1 MHRLITLENVSKSY
15 VPTAPAAVEA
25 LSLGVAQAEIL
36 ALLGPSGCG
45 KTTTLRLVIGFEA
58 PDAGRIEIAGRVV
71 ADARRFVPPEA
82 RGIGMVFQDYALF
95 PHLTVARNVAFGLR
109 GVSTRERER
118 RTGRILELLDL
129 EGLDARYPHQLSG
142 GQQQRVAVARALA
155 PGHPIVLLD
164 EPLSNLDADLRV
176 QVRAELR
183 GLLKRMGQTA
193 IIVTHDQEEALEIA
207 DRIGILNQGHL
218 EQIGTPEQLYGNPA
232 SQFVARFLGGASFVP
247 GTVQRDGIDTVLG
260 CFLTTGDFPQGMA
273 VEVML
278 RPDEVTIVPDPDGH
292 ATITD
297 RRFRG
302 SDYVY
307 TLSLNSRLDIR
318 THQPT
323 TKVWPVGTRVQV
335 RTAPHPRVAF
345 PSPASSERS
354 GFA

>member
-1 MHRLITLENVSKSY
+1 MRWLISLENVSKRY
-15 VPTAPAAVEA
+15 APTGPAAVDA

-45 KTTTLRLVIGFEA
+45 KSTTLRLIIGFEA

-109 GVSTRERER
+109 GVSARERER

-129 EGLDARYPHQLSG
+129 EGLEARYPHELSG

-155 PGHPIVLLD
+155 PGHPMLLLD

-183 GLLKRMGQTA
+183 RLLKRMGQTA
-193 IIVTHDQEEALEIA
+193 IIVTHDQDEALEIA
-207 DRIGILNQGHL
+207 DRIGILHQGRL
-218 EQIGTPEQLYGNPA
+218 EQLDSPESLYLRPA
-232 SQFVARFLGGASFVP
+232 TRFVARFLGGASFVP
-247 GTVQRDGIDTVLG
+247 GTVQRDGIDTALG
-260 CFLTTGDFPQGMA
+260 RFRNTGNLPQGMA

-278 RPDEVTIVPDPDGH
+278 RPDEVSIVPDPDGH

-302 SDYVY
+302 SAYVY

-318 THQPT
+318 TSQPT
-323 TKVWPVGTRVQV
+323 TKLLPVGARVQV
-335 RTAPHPRVAF
+335 KTAPHHLVAF
-345 PSPASSERS
+345 PNP
-354 GFA
+354 GP

>member
-1 MHRLITLENVSKSY
+1 MRWLITLENVSKSY
-15 VPTAPAAVEA
+15 VPTGPAAVDA

-45 KTTTLRLVIGFEA
+45 KTTTLRLIIGFEA
-58 PDAGRIEIAGRVV
+58 PDAGRIEIEGRVV

-109 GVSTRERER
+109 GVTARERER

-129 EGLDARYPHQLSG
+129 EGVEARYPHELSG

-155 PGHPIVLLD
+155 PGHPILLLD

-176 QVRAELR
+176 QVRAQLR

-193 IIVTHDQEEALEIA
+193 IIVTHDQDEALEIA
-207 DRIGILNQGHL
+207 DRIGILHQGRL
-218 EQIGTPEQLYGNPA
+218 EQLDSPEALYLRPA
-232 SQFVARFLGGASFVP
+232 TRFVARFLGGASFVP
-247 GTVQRDGIDTVLG
+247 GTVQRDGIDTALG
-260 CFLTTGDFPQGMA
+260 RFLNTGNFPQGMA

-278 RPDEVTIVPDPDGH
+278 RPDEVAIVPDPDGH

-302 SDYVY
+302 SEYIY
-307 TLSLNSRLDIR
+307 TLSLNSRLVIR
-318 THQPT
+318 TSQPT
-323 TKVWPVGTRVQV
+323 TKVLPVGARVQV
-335 RTAPHPRVAF
+335 KTAPHQLVAF
-345 PSPASSERS
+345 PSP
-354 GFA
+354 GP